1 MLVCFRAVCSLA
13 AACSLAA
20 SVLTFF
26 GRYLAAALK
35 GADRRLLWAQSWRVF
50 TQWYARAR
58 RKFTCTRLLPVML
71 VCYMS
76 LAIIAS
82 LKKRLSLQRNSDV
95 TRSSH
100 PHTALLA
107 ALHAIA
113 ADRLHAI
120 AA

>member
-1 MLVCFRAVCSLA
+1 MGSIVEGFHAVVCPCAPQIHLHSIA
-13 AACSLAA
+13 A
-20 SVLTFF
+20 
-26 GRYLAAALK
+26 
-35 GADRRLLWAQSWRVF
+35 
-50 TQWYARAR
+50 
-58 RKFTCTRLLPVML
+58 VML
-71 VCYMS
+71 VSYMP